1 MFVKY
6 VYCIHNTKVVADGGR
21 NRPGNRYGVWKIIK
35 CLSERKMNMDEIRLK
50 ALAKINLGLDVV
62 GQQENGYHLVRM
74 VMQTIHLFDSVQIQ
88 KTRTP
93 GIQLTSNMKFLPRDE
108 HNIAYK
114 AADLLMQEF
123 KITEGIHINI
133 TKRIPECAGMAGGS
147 TDAAAVLY
155 GMNQMFGLKLSY
167 RQMAKRGLTLGAD
180 VPYCLMR
187 GTALAEGIGEK
198 LTRLPAMPRC
208 LVVVAKP
215 AVSVSTKWVY
225 ENLNLDKH
233 MVHPDIDRLLTGI
246 EQQNLKKM
254 AMHMGNILEE
264 VTAKEYPV
272 ITQIKENLTSH
283 GAIRAMMSGSGP
295 TVFALF
301 EKRGEAQK
309 AADALRISG
318 LVRQIYV
325 TTIFNV

>member
-1 MFVKY
+1 
-6 VYCIHNTKVVADGGR
+6 
-21 NRPGNRYGVWKIIK
+21 
-35 CLSERKMNMDEIRLK
+35 MDEIRLK

-62 GQQENGYHLVRM
+62 GQAENGYHFVRM
-74 VMQTIHLFDSVQIQ
+74 VMQTIHLFDSIQ
-88 KTRTP
+88 LQKMCVP
-93 GIQLTSNMKFLPRDE
+93 GIELTSNVKFLPKDGN
-108 HNIAYK
+108 NIAYK

-123 KITEGIHINI
+123 KIKEGIHINI
-133 TKRIPECAGMAGGS
+133 TKRIPICAGMAGGS

-155 GMNQMFGLKLSY
+155 GMNQMYGLKLSY
-167 RQMAKRGLTLGAD
+167 RQLAKRGLMLGAD

-225 ENLNLDKH
+225 ENLHLDKH
-233 MVHPDIDRLLTGI
+233 MVHPDIDQLVASI

-254 AMHMGNILEE
+254 ALHMGNILEE
-264 VTAKEYPV
+264 VTVKEYPV
-272 ITQIKENLTSH
+272 ITQIKESLMAH
-283 GAIRAMMSGSGP
+283 GAIHAMMSGSGP

-301 EKRGEAQK
+301 EKRGVAQK
-309 AADALRISG
+309 AADALRTSG
-318 LVRQIYV
+318 MARQIYV
-325 TTIFNV
+325 TTVFNV